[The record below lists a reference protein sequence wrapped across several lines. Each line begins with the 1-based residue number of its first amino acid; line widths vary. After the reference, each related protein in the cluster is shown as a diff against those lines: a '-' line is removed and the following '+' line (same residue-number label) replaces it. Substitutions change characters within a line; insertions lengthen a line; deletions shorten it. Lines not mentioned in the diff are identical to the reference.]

1 MMSNEQV
8 LDVFRETGA
17 LLKGHFLLTS
27 GKHSDSYLQ
36 CARVMQYP
44 KKGELLC
51 SELASKIEDAIDVV
65 LAPALGG
72 IRAGHEVARA
82 LGARSIYAEREHGK
96 FTLRRGFVLQPGERV
111 LIVEDVITT
120 GGSVK
125 EVIKLAQAHGAEVV
139 RAASL
144 VDRSNGTAQL
154 GVPYTSL
161 LVMSVPAYAPEECP
175 MCREGKID
183 LVKPGSRDLIKQ
195 V

>member
-1 MMSNEQV
+1 MTNEAV
-8 LDVFRETGA
+8 LEVFKETGA

-44 KKGELLC
+44 RKGQQLC
-51 SELASKIEDAIDVV
+51 SELAAKIEDEIDVV

-82 LGARSIYAEREHGK
+82 LGARSIYAEREHGQ

-125 EVIKLAQAHGAEVV
+125 EVIKLALAHGANVV

-144 VDRSNGTAQL
+144 VDRSNGTAEL
-154 GVPYTSL
+154 GTPYTSL
-161 LVMSVPAYAPEECP
+161 LSLSVPVYDAEECP